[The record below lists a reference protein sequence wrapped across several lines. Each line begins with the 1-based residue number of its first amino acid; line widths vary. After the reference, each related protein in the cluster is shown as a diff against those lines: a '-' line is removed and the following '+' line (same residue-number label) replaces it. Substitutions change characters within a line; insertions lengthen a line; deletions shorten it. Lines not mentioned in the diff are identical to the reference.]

1 MSDSCTTGLTYLF
14 HCYEETHTEIYNAIA
29 EDAYRSTSKD
39 GMVGEPLPYQLR
51 SDWMVTSLMFICF
64 VLVSYV
70 LMRSSKYIQSQFSF
84 FFSNKDRYGLFDNN
98 TSSDVRYAL
107 ILLSQTVLFS
117 GFCLYDFF
125 STYDKFLFASVPHV
139 YLLLLFI
146 IVIALFILIK
156 WAVYMFINWI
166 FFYKTKQKLWISSF
180 SSVIIWSGFL
190 LFPIVLLIVY
200 FDLNAQISVILFV
213 IVILI
218 GKILLFYK
226 CFSNF
231 FNKFYGIL
239 HLILYFCA
247 LEVIP
252 DLILWKSILLANN
265 SLVLNF

>member
-1 MSDSCTTGLTYLF
+1 
-14 HCYEETHTEIYNAIA
+14 
-29 EDAYRSTSKD
+29 
-39 GMVGEPLPYQLR
+39 
-51 SDWMVTSLMFICF
+51 MVTSLMFICF

-180 SSVIIWSGFL
+180 SSVIIGADFFTFSPLSYL
-190 LFPIVLLIVY
+190 LFI
-200 FDLNAQISVILFV
+200 FDLKMRRLSVILFV

-218 GKILLFYK
+218 GKIYYYFYK
-226 CFSNF
+226 CFSTF
-231 FNKFYGIL
+231 
-239 HLILYFCA
+239 LIS
-247 LEVIP
+247 
-252 DLILWKSILLANN
+252 LWYSPI
-265 SLVLNF
+265 

>member
-64 VLVSYV
+64 VLASYV

-166 FFYKTKQKLWISSF
+166 FFCKTKQKLWISSF

-190 LFPIVLLIVY
+190 LFPIV
-200 FDLNAQISVILFV
+200 F
-213 IVILI
+213 LI
-218 GKILLFYK
+218 GKIFLFYK

>member
-1 MSDSCTTGLTYLF
+1 
-14 HCYEETHTEIYNAIA
+14 
-29 EDAYRSTSKD
+29 
-39 GMVGEPLPYQLR
+39 
-51 SDWMVTSLMFICF
+51 
-64 VLVSYV
+64 
-70 LMRSSKYIQSQFSF
+70 MRSSKYIQSQFSF

-180 SSVIIWSGFL
+180 SSVPFVANKIEYND
-190 LFPIVLLIVY
+190 PR
-200 FDLNAQISVILFV
+200 ILAD
-213 IVILI
+213 
-218 GKILLFYK
+218 
-226 CFSNF
+226 
-231 FNKFYGIL
+231 FNTITRRFNPYIKDG
-239 HLILYFCA
+239 
-247 LEVIP
+247 
-252 DLILWKSILLANN
+252 LLAPINQPEYN
-265 SLVLNF
+265 FCGRPYVLQYNGAYRLVWYYSVDEEPRDGFPYMVEQAKKEMATNQPVPIEGECI